1 MTDMGRRDRAAY
13 AAAVLE
19 IADTQPA
26 YRIGGD
32 GSDGTCDCVGLGIGA
47 LRRMDIQYDGLH
59 GSNWAARH
67 EAVEL
72 WEIQSVK
79 QLRVGD
85 NVLKARAP
93 GDKGWALPTRYNDDP
108 DQNDY
113 YHMGVVLSVEPL
125 RIVHCTEPT
134 CRVDTK
140 LSRWSHAFVWRQLS
154 NAIDVPKQ
162 EKPAQGELVEEEMT
176 MEALY
181 EAQVVLSESKALNIR
196 AGRSTAARKIGSVPN
211 GATVIVCQ
219 EGAWPLI
226 EYDGLQG
233 YVSGEYLK
241 AIEPAPEPV
250 RKTALINEEGTV
262 IVLEG
267 SWRVAED

>member
-1 MTDMGRRDRAAY
+1 MSTRAAY
-13 AAAVLE
+13 ATTVRTCAE
-19 IADTQPA
+19 EMPR

-47 LRRMDIQYDGLH
+47 LRRMGIQYDGLH
-59 GSNWAARH
+59 GTNWAARH

-72 WEIQSVK
+72 CEIQSVK

-93 GDKGWALPTRYNDDP
+93 GDRGWALPDRYGDDP

-113 YHMGVVLSVEPL
+113 YHMGVVLSVDPL
-125 RIVHCTEPT
+125 QIVHCTEPT
-134 CRVDTK
+134 CKWDTK
-140 LSRWSHAFVWRQLS
+140 LGRWSHAFVWRQLT
-154 NAIDVPKQ
+154 NAIDT
-162 EKPAQGELVEEEMT
+162 PAQGEHVEEEKT

-181 EAQVVLSESKALNIR
+181 EAQVVLKESKALNIR

-211 GATVIVCQ
+211 GATVIVCE

-241 AIEPAPEPV
+241 AIEPTPEPIRTTTLV
-250 RKTALINEEGTV
+250 DENGTA
-262 IVLEG
+262 IVLVG

>member
-1 MTDMGRRDRAAY
+1 MNRDVYVRR
-13 AAAVLE
+13 VME
-19 IADTQPA
+19 IVDERPD

-47 LRRMDIQYDGLH
+47 LRRMGIDYDGLH

-72 WEIQSVK
+72 YRIGSIK
-79 QLRVGD
+79 QLRIGD
-85 NVLKARAP
+85 NVLKAREP
-93 GDKGWALPTRYNDDP
+93 GDKGWALPDRYGDDP

-113 YHMGVVLSVEPL
+113 YHFGIVVSVDPL
-125 RIVHCTEPT
+125 KIAHCTDPT
-134 CRVDTK
+134 CRIDTRLGK
-140 LSRWSHAFVWRQLS
+140 WSHAFAWRQLS
-154 NAIDVPKQ
+154 NAIDTPKQ
-162 EKPAQGELVEEEMT
+162 EEPAQGERVEEEKT

-181 EAQVVLSESKALNIR
+181 EAQVVLKESKALNIR
-196 AGRSTAARKIGSVPN
+196 AGRSTAARRIGSVPN

-233 YVSGEYLK
+233 YVCGDYLE

-250 RKTALINEEGTV
+250 KTTMLVDESGTA
-262 IVLEG
+262 IVLVG

>member
-1 MTDMGRRDRAAY
+1 MSDIMRQTY
-13 AAAVLE
+13 AKTVRG
-19 IADTQPA
+19 IAEERPD

-47 LRRMDIQYDGLH
+47 LRRMGIDYDGLH

-72 WEIQSVK
+72 CEIESVK

-85 NVLKARAP
+85 NTLKAYGP
-93 GDKGWALPTRYNDDP
+93 GDKGWALPELYGDDP

-113 YHMGVVLSVEPL
+113 YHMGVVVSVNPL
-125 RIVHCTEPT
+125 QIVHCTSPT
-134 CRVDTK
+134 CKIDTK
-140 LSRWSHAFVWRQLS
+140 LGRWSHAFVWRQLT
-154 NAIDVPKQ
+154 NTIDTPV
-162 EKPAQGELVEEEMT
+162 QGEVEEEKT

-181 EAQVVLSESKALNIR
+181 EARVVLKESKALNIR

-211 GATVIVCQ
+211 GATVIVCE

-233 YVSGEYLK
+233 FVSGEYLK

-250 RKTALINEEGTV
+250 RTTTLVDENGTA
-262 IVLEG
+262 IVLVG

>member
-1 MTDMGRRDRAAY
+1 MSDIMRQTY
-13 AAAVLE
+13 AKTVRG
-19 IADTQPA
+19 IAEEMPD

-47 LRRMDIQYDGLH
+47 QRRMGIQYDGLH
-59 GSNWAARH
+59 GTNWAARH

-72 WEIQSVK
+72 CEIQSVK

-93 GDKGWALPTRYNDDP
+93 GDKGWALPDRYGDDP

-113 YHMGVVLSVEPL
+113 YHMGVVLSVDPL
-125 RIVHCTEPT
+125 QIVHCTEPT
-134 CRVDTK
+134 CKWDTK
-140 LSRWSHAFVWRQLS
+140 LGRWSHVFMWRQLV
-154 NAIDVPKQ
+154 NAIDA
-162 EKPAQGELVEEEMT
+162 PAQGERVEEEMT

-181 EAQVVLSESKALNIR
+181 EAQVVLKESKSLNIR

-211 GATVIVCQ
+211 GATVIVC
-219 EGAWPLI
+219 EGGAWPLI

-233 YVSGEYLK
+233 YVCKDYLK
-241 AIEPAPEPV
+241 AIEPAPEPIRTTTLV
-250 RKTALINEEGTV
+250 DENGTAIALV
-262 IVLEG
+262 G